1 MIQSNKKKLNLEWSI
16 CVCMIVCIVLRV
28 NRVHVYCHAYNYM
41 VPHSPL
47 CYWKWTCL
55 GSITTTMSIHIKLE
69 AHDIPQGLNII
80 LWEINLG
87 VLYEALCQSIY
98 LHGPYQAASLKWSP
112 LIYSLCFLRNAHSSA
127 QDFLLL
133 HL

>member
-1 MIQSNKKKLNLEWSI
+1 MFTVML
-16 CVCMIVCIVLRV
+16 
-28 NRVHVYCHAYNYM
+28 NYM
-41 VPHSPL
+41 VLFHHCVTESEHVL
-47 CYWKWTCL
+47 I

-98 LHGPYQAASLKWSP
+98 LHGPYQAASLK
-112 LIYSLCFLRNAHSSA
+112 
-127 QDFLLL
+127 
-133 HL
+133 